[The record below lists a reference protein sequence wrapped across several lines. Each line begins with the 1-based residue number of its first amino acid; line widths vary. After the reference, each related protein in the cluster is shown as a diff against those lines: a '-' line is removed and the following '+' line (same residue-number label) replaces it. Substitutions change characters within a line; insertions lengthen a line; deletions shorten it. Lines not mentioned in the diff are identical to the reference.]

1 MQAASYVALNHNRAS
16 STVAAPDGRLLM
28 VKDDA
33 TSSDGLVAT
42 EGKIIS
48 AENWF
53 EEVTR
58 LVPTN

>member
-1 MQAASYVALNHNRAS
+1 
-16 STVAAPDGRLLM
+16 M